1 MLQVVYAAMYPTER
15 LSMQLFNTANVQV
28 KCHTRFIL
36 VIFAA
41 KKSKP
46 SLEKHTRNITSR
58 DVRSASTCSSRIT
71 SASATL
77 VRHFNTCYKN
87 IASTVFSL
95 LSPPGGLDADLP
107 HHFFTSCSPV
117 ASPAAAPTVPHPFQ
131 DATGAMLASND

>member
-46 SLEKHTRNITSR
+46 SRAKHTRNITSR
-58 DVRSASTCSSRIT
+58 DFRFASTCSSRIT

-77 VRHFNTCYKN
+77 VRHFNTCFKN
-87 IASTVFSL
+87 SSSTVFAL

-117 ASPAAAPTVPHPFQ
+117 ASPAAAPMVPHPFQ
-131 DATGAMLASND
+131 DATGMLASND